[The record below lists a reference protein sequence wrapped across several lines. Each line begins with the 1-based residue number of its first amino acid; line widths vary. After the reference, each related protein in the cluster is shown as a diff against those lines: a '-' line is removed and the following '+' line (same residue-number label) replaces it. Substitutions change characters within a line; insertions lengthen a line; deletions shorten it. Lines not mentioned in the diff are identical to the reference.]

1 LFYELIPHRT
11 PGRGLVVNV
20 LLEIQLQMHSSLL
33 KWAYEVGGVIVTIKK
48 LEQSSSR
55 DVMAGI
61 LPMTVPVTARAQLFA
76 WHWGY

>member
-1 LFYELIPHRT
+1 
-11 PGRGLVVNV
+11 
-20 LLEIQLQMHSSLL
+20 MHSSLL